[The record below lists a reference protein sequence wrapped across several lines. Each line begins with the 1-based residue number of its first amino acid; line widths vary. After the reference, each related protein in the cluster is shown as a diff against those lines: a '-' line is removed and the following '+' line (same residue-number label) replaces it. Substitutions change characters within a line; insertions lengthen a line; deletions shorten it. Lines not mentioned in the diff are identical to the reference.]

1 MNQEKVKIIS
11 ELLLKCNLVELED
24 IASFIMRQVSIER
37 RKRSNNLMIPTEV
50 SKIIIKALENDNY
63 YWLFSNNLNLRRVN
77 AIVNIIDS

>member
-37 RKRSNNLMIPTEV
+37 RKRSNNLMMPTEV

-63 YWLFSNNLNLRRVN
+63 Y
-77 AIVNIIDS
+77 

>member
-63 YWLFSNNLNLRRVN
+63 Y
-77 AIVNIIDS
+77 

>member
-50 SKIIIKALENDNY
+50 SKVIIKALENDNY
-63 YWLFSNNLNLRRVN
+63 Y
-77 AIVNIIDS
+77 

>member
-50 SKIIIKALENDNY
+50 SKMIIKALENDNY
-63 YWLFSNNLNLRRVN
+63 Y
-77 AIVNIIDS
+77 